1 MFPLSPLPI
10 QSRSCWFPDSFID
23 CRILTVCRPYC
34 IPHLG
39 FPNTRP
45 VTELERCCSV
55 QTLCCP
61 SQHVLPIPIEGIEKN
76 AAHPQRRKQNAYQ
89 GRTTPPQPSFAMA
102 TSTHAL
108 PVLECVEFTRM
119 IVSIFLR
126 ITHAWFLFG
135 GECVPPI
142 YTECKG
148 PFQALRR
155 VRYKIKL
162 KGKERVSRF

>member
-23 CRILTVCRPYC
+23 WRIITVCRPYC

-39 FPNTRP
+39 FLNTRP

-61 SQHVLPIPIEGIEKN
+61 SQHLLPIPIEGIEKN

-89 GRTTPPQPSFAMA
+89 GRTTPPQPPVAIA

-126 ITHAWFLFG
+126 ITHAWCLFG
-135 GECVPPI
+135 ESASR
-142 YTECKG
+142 
-148 PFQALRR
+148 PFIQNVKDPFKPWGVFGIR
-155 VRYKIKL
+155 
-162 KGKERVSRF
+162 